1 MKLVTSL
8 VMLCGLLISFVQ
20 ASVARQSAQLTFTS
34 PKHSEFKLA
43 PTRFDRFVGQYTSAA
58 DPYSILSFW
67 REGDAFFVQRTD
79 GTKLELFAESEK
91 VFFTKVVKARVTFQL
106 RARGKVAGLSL
117 RQPNGDTSF
126 LRKTSDRPIIESPQA
141 FTKREAMIQMRD
153 GVRLHTLIFT
163 PQNVRAALPILLR
176 RTPYGADVIDE
187 RFINRRYK
195 EFVRD
200 GYIFVLQDIRGR
212 YRSEGQF
219 MMMRP
224 PRDRTDPKS
233 VDESTDTYDTIDW
246 LVKNA
251 GRNNGRVGVF
261 GVSYDGWLAAVA
273 TIEPH
278 PALKASSP
286 QAPMTDAY
294 LGDDFFHNG
303 AFRQSM
309 SHEYVKMMET
319 SKGKTLSTFDR
330 DTYDWYLELGS
341 LSRLTEEFQ
350 GKLPTWNAFVEHP
363 NYDDYWKAR
372 GSQRYLADTS
382 VPTLV
387 VGGWWDQE
395 DFFGALA
402 TYKALEK
409 HDAGHQN
416 FIVLGPWNHGGWK
429 QNFGRSLGDLNFG
442 SSTGLYFRS
451 QVQAPWFAY
460 YLKGKGRL
468 RQPEALTFQAGS
480 NKWLS
485 YESWPPR
492 DAVARDLFL
501 QSNGKLSFEK
511 PAPGNG
517 REFESY
523 VSDPA
528 APVPFRKRPIEAM
541 NNEAEEETGWDT
553 WLVQDQRFLQGRADV
568 VSWQTEILDHDLTI
582 SGDIVAHLFAS
593 TTGTDSDWV
602 VKLIDVYPDAYPEDE
617 KMAGYRLMV
626 AGEIFRGRFRESLET
641 PKPLV
646 PGEVHD
652 YTLDLHGSDYSFK
665 KGHRLM
671 VQVQSTWFPLND
683 RNPQKFVENIFKAEP
698 SDYQAATQRVYQS
711 VRYPSHVTLPVVS
724 QQLKRPLP

>member
-1 MKLVTSL
+1 MKLLTSL
-8 VMLCGLLISFVQ
+8 LMLCGLLT
-20 ASVARQSAQLTFTS
+20 ASAAQEGVARRGAQQAFAP
-34 PKHSEFKLA
+34 PKHGEIKLA
-43 PTRFDRFVGQYTSAA
+43 PKRFDRFVGQYAA
-58 DPYSILSFW
+58 DADPSAVLSFW
-67 REGDAFFVQRTD
+67 REGDSFFVQRTD
-79 GTKLELFAESEK
+79 GAKIELFAKGEA
-91 VFFTKVVKARVTFQL
+91 VFFTKVIDALVTFKFGPQ
-106 RARGKVAGLSL
+106 GKVAGLSL
-117 RQPNGDTSF
+117 RQPNGDTSY
-126 LRKTSDRPIIESPQA
+126 LRKTSGRPVIESPQA
-141 FTKREAMIQMRD
+141 FDRREAMIPMRD

-163 PQNVRAALPILLR
+163 PRNAREALPILLR

-200 GYIFVLQDIRGR
+200 GYIFVIQDIRGR
-212 YRSEGQF
+212 YRSEGRF

-224 PRDRTDPKS
+224 PRDRTDPQS
-233 VDESTDTYDTIDW
+233 FDESTDAYDTIDW
-246 LVKNA
+246 LVRNA

-273 TIEPH
+273 TIEAH

-286 QAPMTDAY
+286 QAPMTDTY

-309 SHEYVKMMET
+309 SYEYVKLMET
-319 SKGKTLSTFDR
+319 TKGKTLSTFDG
-330 DTYDWYLELGS
+330 DAYDWYLGLGS

-372 GSQRYLADTS
+372 GAQRYLAETA

-395 DFFGALA
+395 DFYGALA
-402 TYKALEK
+402 TYEALEK
-409 HDAGHQN
+409 HDDENQN

-429 QNFGRSLGDLNFG
+429 QNFGRTLGDLDFG

-451 QVQAPWFAY
+451 HVQAPWFAY
-460 YLKGKGRL
+460 YLKDKGRL
-468 RQPEALTFQAGS
+468 KQPEALTFQAGS
-480 NKWLS
+480 NRWVS
-485 YESWPPR
+485 YDSWPPR
-492 DAVARDLFL
+492 DTVARDLFL
-501 QSNGKLSFEK
+501 QSGHKLSFEK
-511 PAPGNG
+511 PAPGEG

-553 WLVQDQRFLQGRADV
+553 WLVQDQRFLQGRTDV
-568 VSWQTEILDHDLTI
+568 VSWQTEVLDRDLTI
-582 SGDIVAHLFAS
+582 SGNVVAHLVAS

-602 VKLIDVYPDAYPEDE
+602 VKLIDVYPDASP
-617 KMAGYRLMV
+617 AGGKTDGYQLMV
-626 AGEIFRGRFRESLET
+626 VGEIFRGRFRESLET

-646 PGEVHD
+646 PGEVNE
-652 YTLDLHGSDYSFK
+652 YSFNLHGSNYCFK

-671 VQVQSTWFPLND
+671 VQVQSTWFPLYD
-683 RNPQKFVENIFKAEP
+683 RNPQTFVENIFKAEP
-698 SDYQAATQRVYQS
+698 SDYRAATQRVYQS
-711 VRYPSHVTLPVVS
+711 ARYPSRVTLPVV
-724 QQLKRPLP
+724 K